1 MKRIVLAAS
10 VACLL
15 LAPVAAHAVEDP
27 SEMLKNPK
35 LEARAEA
42 LGRQLRCLVCQ
53 NESIEESTAGLARDL
68 RALVRRH
75 ILRGDSNKQIIAF
88 LVARYGNFV
97 RLDPPIDPAT
107 WLLWGSPI
115 VAIAGGLGFVVIRL
129 ARRQPP
135 PPPEPLDTA
144 ERERLARLLTG
155 PAGV

>member
-1 MKRIVLAAS
+1 MKRIFLAGAL
-10 VACLL
+10 ACLL
-15 LAPVAAHAVEDP
+15 LSPVTAHAVEDP

-53 NESIEESTAGLARDL
+53 NESIEDSTAGLARDL

-75 ILRGDSNKQIIAF
+75 ILRGDSNQQIIAF

-115 VAIAGGLGFVVIRL
+115 VAVAGGLGFVAVRL

-135 PPPEPLDTA
+135 PPPAPLDTA

>member
-1 MKRIVLAAS
+1 MKRLFLAAF
-10 VACLL
+10 VAGLL
-15 LAPVAAHAVEDP
+15 LAPMTAHAVEYP
-27 SEMLKNPK
+27 WEKLKNPK

-42 LGRQLRCLVCQ
+42 LGSQLRCLVCQ

-75 ILRGDSNKQIIAF
+75 ILRGDTNKQIIAF

-115 VAIAGGLGFVVIRL
+115 VAVAGGLGFVAIRL
-129 ARRQPP
+129 ARRRPP
-135 PPPEPLDTA
+135 PPPEPLDAA
-144 ERERLARLLTG
+144 ERERLAGLLTG